1 MNSIQSRKKMLVAES
16 ELNRAQLFHDWQT
29 MTEEV
34 HALTKQARTI
44 RSFAFAGVSLVAGL
58 FSFQHKKSV
67 PATEKPSWLQTIL
80 RGAGQLSN
88 LWQAFRPREREQNDK

>member
-44 RSFAFAGVSLVAGL
+44 RSFASAVVSLG
-58 FSFQHKKSV
+58 
-67 PATEKPSWLQTIL
+67 P
-80 RGAGQLSN
+80 
-88 LWQAFRPREREQNDK
+88 